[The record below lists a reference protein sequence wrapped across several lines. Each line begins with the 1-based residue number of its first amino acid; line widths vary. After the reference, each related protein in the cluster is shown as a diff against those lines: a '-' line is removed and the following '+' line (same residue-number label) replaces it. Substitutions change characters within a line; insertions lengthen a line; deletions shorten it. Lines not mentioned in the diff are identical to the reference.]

1 MKTPEL
7 PFKKL
12 PVLVD
17 SDAGVTVAESTSI
30 LRYVGQLEA
39 GMAWYGGKTL
49 KEKTKI
55 DEFLDNWQS
64 SLHPNTVK
72 LLQNQLMYKVRIFV
86 NPTPGSV
93 PPVEETETNCNYET
107 FLKELLFQM
116 VFRLKEPN
124 KKLVD
129 EAMKANKNHKKALSD
144 YFIGSHKFI
153 GGDQASIADIL
164 MVMTLHQTSV
174 AGADNSD
181 FTDYID
187 RVRDASDT
195 AAFDELEQNVKSI
208 PDILRSMKMIP

>member
-1 MKTPEL
+1 MASLKLFCDRISHPSRAALLLLRNTGLAHQEVKVALFRGEHMKTPEL

-39 GMAWYGGKTL
+39 GMGWYGGKTL

-86 NPTPGSV
+86 TLIPGSV
-93 PPVEETETNCNYET
+93 PPFKGTET
-107 FLKELLFQM
+107 K
-116 VFRLKEPN
+116 
-124 KKLVD
+124 
-129 EAMKANKNHKKALSD
+129 
-144 YFIGSHKFI
+144 
-153 GGDQASIADIL
+153 
-164 MVMTLHQTSV
+164 
-174 AGADNSD
+174 DN
-181 FTDYID
+181 F
-187 RVRDASDT
+187 
-195 AAFDELEQNVKSI
+195 
-208 PDILRSMKMIP
+208 